1 METQFAGL
9 FDDAFDKKKL
19 YNLVSEQ
26 WMMGITA
33 YNILKIYEIEWKYL
47 EEFEKKIV
55 SNKDKAFF
63 DPINKK
69 QETKICNFWKER
81 IVKKWC

>member
-33 YNILKIYEIEWKYL
+33 DNILKIYEIEWKYL

-55 SNKDKAFF
+55 SKHFLIQLIKNKRPKFVTSE
-63 DPINKK
+63 KK
-69 QETKICNFWKER
+69 E
-81 IVKKWC
+81 